1 MTGPGNNKPERC
13 KPAMTD
19 QKPNRREAILHALVE
34 LLEADPGA
42 RITTAGLAKSV
53 GVTEAALYRH
63 FPSKRKMFEALIEFA
78 EEAVFSRC
86 QVILKD
92 QNDVCIRVQQLTH
105 LVLVFAERN
114 PGLCCVLT
122 GDALVGEHDALRKR
136 ASQFFERLEMQ
147 VRQCLKEGEI
157 RQGLRPRTSATRGA
171 DFVLVFTEGRIQ
183 RFIRSS
189 FSRLPSADFEE
200 VWLLVAEGVWG
211 VPG

>member
-1 MTGPGNNKPERC
+1 
-13 KPAMTD
+13 MTD
-19 QKPNRREAILHALVE
+19 QKPSRREAILHALVE
-34 LLEADPGA
+34 LLETDPGA

-86 QVILKD
+86 QVIL
-92 QNDVCIRVQQLTH
+92 QEQEDVRVRLQQLVH

-122 GDALVGEHDALRKR
+122 GDALMGENDTLRKR
-136 ASQFFERLEMQ
+136 AYPGFERRETQ
-147 VRQCLKEGEI
+147 VRPTSREGEI
-157 RQGLRPRTSATRGA
+157 RKCLRPRTTSARGA
-171 DFVLVFTEGRIQ
+171 DFVLVCVEGRIQ

-189 FSRLPSADFEE
+189 FSRLPSTDFDES
-200 VWLLVAEGVWG
+200 WGLVAEGVWG
-211 VPG
+211 